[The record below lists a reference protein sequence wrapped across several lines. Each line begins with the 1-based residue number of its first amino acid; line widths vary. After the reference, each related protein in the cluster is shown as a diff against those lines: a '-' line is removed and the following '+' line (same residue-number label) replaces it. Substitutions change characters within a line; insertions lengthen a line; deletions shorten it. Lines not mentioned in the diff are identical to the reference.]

1 MRNGGRNMRNLSAN
15 VRDGGENVRNRRAR
29 TRNASNYG
37 WKGK

>member
-1 MRNGGRNMRNLSAN
+1 VRNGGRNMRNLSAN